1 LPGKNTGI
9 DTIKLAEISKRLITD
24 NAYKG
29 NAFAF
34 IVLHKLK
41 LCQLAELNANFG
53 ISENTRRFAYN

>member
-1 LPGKNTGI
+1 MPGKNTGI

-34 IVLHKLK
+34 IVLH
-41 LCQLAELNANFG
+41 
-53 ISENTRRFAYN
+53 ISGLVRMRDVLPIINIM